1 MKQAL
6 EWSTVKTGDSQGKC
20 RKRLECLFCGAS
32 YTGTPSDIR
41 VHLRTNGC
49 GTGGK
54 ECGTFPGK
62 PVKSEMKKRKVEVTD
77 ELNRRAKKERADAHD
92 LECSSR
98 DSLACV
104 APFVVACCSSRVPTI
119 MMLRVVNC
127 TPHAAR
133 RILPCIVQRAACI
146 MQRASCA
153 PNGAGWWYPAAAR
166 YPTAARYP
174 SMVSDCSTVSHC
186 GTVSCS
192 GTVSHSG
199 TLSHCGT
206 LSHYGTVLDGRP
218 SGCALGP

>member
-1 MKQAL
+1 MDEETSEETAAPIFQPVAELLKQAL
-6 EWSTVKTGDSQGKC
+6 EWSTVKTGDSQGKG
-20 RKRLECLFCGAS
+20 RRRLECLFCGAS

-62 PVKSEMKKRKVEVTD
+62 PVKSEMKKRKVDVTD

-133 RILPCIVQRAACI
+133 RI
-146 MQRASCA
+146 
-153 PNGAGWWYPAAAR
+153 
-166 YPTAARYP
+166 
-174 SMVSDCSTVSHC
+174 
-186 GTVSCS
+186 
-192 GTVSHSG
+192 
-199 TLSHCGT
+199 
-206 LSHYGTVLDGRP
+206 
-218 SGCALGP
+218 